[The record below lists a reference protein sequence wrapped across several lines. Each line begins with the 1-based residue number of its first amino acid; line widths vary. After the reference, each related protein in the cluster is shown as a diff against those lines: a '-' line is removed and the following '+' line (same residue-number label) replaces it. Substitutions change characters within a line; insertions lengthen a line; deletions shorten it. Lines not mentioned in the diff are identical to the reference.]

1 MPGSVHPRGRLPGL
15 QRDLREAAAGDGAG
29 GGLGRALGPPPRGAL
44 HVQVGGVT
52 QHIARAVFISFH
64 NVSGTGSGSRIT
76 ISGPSQQNPC
86 LTVAMMDAGPGLT
99 LLGSTATLQTVR
111 ISFLGAV
118 AHVRHQTARSK
129 YHGDFC
135 ED

>member
-1 MPGSVHPRGRLPGL
+1 MKQL
-15 QRDLREAAAGDGAG
+15 QETGPGAG
-29 GGLGRALGPPPRGAL
+29 WAVHWDPHHEAPFMYRW
-44 HVQVGGVT
+44 VVT
-52 QHIARAVFISFH
+52 QHIARAVFISFN
-64 NVSGTGSGSRIT
+64 NVSGIGSGSWIL

-118 AHVRHQTARSK
+118 AHVRQQTARSK